1 MNNHA
6 ENQIKIV
13 QLGAVEP
20 LVSLLRL
27 RNVAV
32 QVKAAA
38 ALESMALNNPQSQA
52 AILALNA
59 PTPLIRL
66 LTVSDCAVVYE

>member
-6 ENQIKIV
+6 DNQIKIV
-13 QLGAVEP
+13 ELGAVEP
-20 LVSLLRL
+20 LVGLLRL

-38 ALESMALNNPQSQA
+38 ALESMALNNPESQA
-52 AILALNA
+52 AILGLNA
-59 PTPLIRL
+59 PGPLIRL
-66 LTVSDCAVVYE
+66 LTVSRWK